1 MIVIEH
7 KNEELPHHRNLRITI
22 GKIFYETAVLAQTI
36 VMDFWSKMKPT
47 QDGHHYHFQIL
58 QAAMTKRWTYNDFF
72 TYSF

>member
-36 VMDFWSKMKPT
+36 VMDFCSENEANSRWSPLLFSNT
-47 QDGHHYHFQIL
+47 PGTRVVPGCRD
-58 QAAMTKRWTYNDFF
+58 
-72 TYSF
+72 